1 MTGSVTSITAR
12 ARDALRRIR
21 RPPGPGELGIQRWIA
36 FSLALGLVAGLG
48 AACLQWAIDAVST
61 LTLVRLAGFR
71 PPGLPSEGGELAQRY
86 LPSYRWW
93 LFPLVP
99 ALGGLVTGFIVYRF
113 APEAEG
119 HGTDAVIRAYHREGG
134 VIRARVPIVK
144 IIASAITLGTG
155 GSGGREG
162 PIAQIGSGF
171 GAWFA
176 TALRLTDRERRFMLL
191 AGAAGGIG
199 AIFRAPLGG
208 ALVICE
214 LLYRNMEFEYDA
226 IVPALLTAVVA
237 YTVYSLIFGWAPMF
251 ETSRQVFDHPENL
264 LVYLV
269 LGMVVAALGWCYVKS
284 FYAMHERVF
293 ARLPVPRMLRP
304 AVGGLLTGLLGLA
317 VPQAVGLGYGWIQL
331 GMQDRLGFADYA
343 AGALGKIVAT
353 GLTISSG
360 GSGGVFGPAV
370 VIGGFA
376 GGAVGRVFALLLPS
390 WHLRP
395 EGFILVGMAA
405 FFGGTAKA
413 PIGALLMISEM
424 TSGYGLLVPLML
436 ACAVAFMLVPR
447 HVSIYAEQ
455 VDGSVDSPAHFERYL
470 AHIVGSLGAS
480 LVPPADGAGRD
491 GGPDAPRPVPAVPAD
506 ALADAAF
513 LEVDVGGAAG
523 QRVGGLALGLGIV
536 PVAIRR
542 RGRTLVPAPETLLT
556 AGDRLVVVAPAD
568 RVSDV
573 LDAIR
578 PPSSAT
584 GA

>member
-1 MTGSVTSITAR
+1 MPSLTTV
-12 ARDALRRIR
+12 ARDAVLRMR
-21 RPPGPGELGIQRWIA
+21 RPPDPGELGIQRWIA
-36 FSLALGLVAGLG
+36 FSLMIGVVAGLG
-48 AACLQWAIDAVST
+48 AALLQWAIDSVNA
-61 LTLVRLAGFR
+61 LALVRLAGYG
-71 PPGLPSEGGELAQRY
+71 PPGLPSEGGDLTQRY
-86 LPSYRWW
+86 LPGFRWW

-144 IIASAITLGTG
+144 IVASAITLGTG

-176 TALRLTDRERRFMLL
+176 SALRLTDRERRIMLL

-226 IVPALLTAVVA
+226 VVPALLTAVVG

-251 ETSRQVFDHPENL
+251 ETSHQVFDHPENL

-269 LGMVVAALGWCYVKS
+269 LGIVVALLGWCYVKT
-284 FYAMHERVF
+284 FYAMHERLF
-293 ARLPVPRMLRP
+293 ARLPLPRMVRP
-304 AVGGLLTGLLGLA
+304 ALGGLLTGLLGLA

-331 GMQDRLGFADYA
+331 GMQDRLGFVDYA

-353 GLTISSG
+353 GFTISSG

-376 GGAVGRVFALLLPS
+376 GGAVGRLFAHLLPS
-390 WHLRP
+390 WHLHP
-395 EGFILVGMAA
+395 EAFILVGMAA
-405 FFGGTAKA
+405 FFGGAAKA

-455 VDGSVDSPAHFERYL
+455 VDGSVSSPAHFERYL
-470 AHIVGSLGAS
+470 THVVAS
-480 LVPPADGAGRD
+480 LRRSAAPGAPGERVPTGCRVA
-491 GGPDAPRPVPAVPAD
+491 APRPSGAP
-506 ALADAAF
+506 LADAG
-513 LEVDVGGAAG
+513 LLDVDVGRAAG
-523 QRVGGLALGLGIV
+523 RRVGDLSLGRDV
-536 PVAIRR
+536 AAVAIRR
-542 RGRTLVPAPETLLT
+542 GGRTLVPASDALL
-556 AGDRLVVVAPAD
+556 APGDRLVVIAPAD
-568 RVSDV
+568 RLGQV
-573 LDAIR
+573 LDALR
-578 PPSSAT
+578 PPPSALRT
-584 GA
+584 